1 MEEGRTMYDINE
13 CKTCQHS
20 AVYAQG
26 KRCYCYAFERFI
38 LESEVYDKPCGK
50 FSVQQAVEADA
61 NKRRCL
67 GHNPEYPLE
76 PDYCPKCG
84 GYIGPA

>member
-1 MEEGRTMYDINE
+1 MHGIEECE
-13 CKTCQHS
+13 ACQHGTIF
-20 AVYAQG
+20 AQG
-26 KRCYCYAFERFI
+26 IYYCFTLDRYI
-38 LESEVYDKPCGK
+38 LETEVYSRPYVK

-76 PDYCPKCG
+76 SDYCPKCG
-84 GYIGPA
+84 GYIGLA